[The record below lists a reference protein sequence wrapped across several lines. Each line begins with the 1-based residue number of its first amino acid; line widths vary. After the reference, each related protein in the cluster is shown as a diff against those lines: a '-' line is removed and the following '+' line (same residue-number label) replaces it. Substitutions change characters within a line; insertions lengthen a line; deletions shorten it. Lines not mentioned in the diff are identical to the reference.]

1 MAQNLQDNKG
11 NNDVTRVRHQA
22 RRSGIVISKK
32 VITPFLRKF
41 DSKIQDAAREAT
53 GAVFADQP
61 ELVRTRLRLP
71 ARLGGGMIQSMHGR
85 RRPGSLRRLSS

>member
-1 MAQNLQDNKG
+1 MAQNLQDNKR

-22 RRSGIVISKK
+22 RRSGIVISK
-32 VITPFLRKF
+32 VTTPFLRKF
-41 DSKIQDAAREAT
+41 DSKIQDAAQEAT
-53 GAVFADQP
+53 GVVFA